1 MRAESGG
8 AGQGRSVDRPLIASY
23 SYSGHTHRAAQAL
36 QGLTGS
42 DWCEIY
48 PRQPYPMAFP
58 ELLAQVKRELKT
70 GYRPKLLPLSHPP
83 PRHSVIFLGPPHWWG
98 ALPPP
103 VSPWLRPLGLSGK
116 QILPFYS
123 HCGGVPCDMRRD
135 IQKLCPKAEV
145 GEALGILDAEEDT
158 LPELLSRWLARMG
171 LAVALK
177 F

>member
-58 ELLAQVKRELKT
+58 ELLAKVKRELKT
-70 GYRPKLLPLSHPP
+70 GYRPKLLPLSHSPK
-83 PRHSVIFLGPPHWWG
+83 RYSVIFLGAPNWCRT
-98 ALPPP
+98 LPPP
-103 VSPWLRPLGLSGK
+103 QATWMPSFPAERM
-116 QILPFYS
+116 
-123 HCGGVPCDMRRD
+123 VPG
-135 IQKLCPKAEV
+135 A
-145 GEALGILDAEEDT
+145 A
-158 LPELLSRWLARMG
+158 S
-171 LAVALK
+171 VAPG
-177 F
+177 

>member
-1 MRAESGG
+1 MERMRRSKIGMFCCREAVSMRAESGG

-83 PRHSVIFLGPPHWWG
+83 PALLGHFSGRPQLVRDTPAAG
-98 ALPPP
+98 IRLAAPARPVRQADPALLLP
-103 VSPWLRPLGLSGK
+103 LRRCPLRYAAG
-116 QILPFYS
+116 Y
-123 HCGGVPCDMRRD
+123 
-135 IQKLCPKAEV
+135 PK
-145 GEALGILDAEEDT
+145 T
-158 LPELLSRWLARMG
+158 LPQGGGGGGPWNS
-171 LAVALK
+171 
-177 F
+177 

>member
-36 QGLTGS
+36 QRLTGS

-83 PRHSVIFLGPPHWWG
+83 SATRSFFWAPPTGAGHSRRRYPPG
-98 ALPPP
+98 CASTTCPASRSCPSTP
-103 VSPWLRPLGLSGK
+103 TAAVSPAICGGISKTSAPRRRWGRPLEFLT
-116 QILPFYS
+116 PRRM
-123 HCGGVPCDMRRD
+123 PCRN
-135 IQKLCPKAEV
+135 CFPNGWPAW
-145 GEALGILDAEEDT
+145 GW
-158 LPELLSRWLARMG
+158 PWL
-171 LAVALK
+171 
-177 F
+177 